1 MKVGIY
7 GQFYHKNSGKYVQ
20 QLLDLLHQKG
30 VEVIIEENFLKL
42 IHANE
47 DIHKTYSHFSTFEEL
62 DNSYDLFFSIGGDG
76 TILQTITYVRDLNI
90 PIVGINTGRLGFLA
104 TVNKEK
110 LVSSVEE
117 ILKNNYSITERSLI
131 GIKTSTPNATIE
143 ELNFALNEITVSRKN
158 STSMISV
165 ETSLNGEQLT
175 NYWADGLIIST
186 PTGSTGY
193 SLSCGGP
200 VIMPNTSSFIITP
213 IAPHNLNARPIVV
226 PDSTVIKLKVSGRE
240 ADHLV
245 SLDSRIATLPV
256 ETEITLTKAPFKI
269 KLVLLEEDSFLNT
282 LRKKLLWG
290 EDKRN

>member
-20 QLLDLLHQKG
+20 QLLDLLDQKG
-30 VEVIIEENFLKL
+30 VEVIIEEHFLKL
-42 IHANE
+42 IHDNE
-47 DIHKTYSHFSTFEEL
+47 DIDKTYSHFSTFEEL

-104 TVNKEK
+104 TVSKEK

-131 GIKTSTPNATIE
+131 SIKSSSPNATLE

-165 ETSLNGEQLT
+165 ETSLNGEHLT

-200 VIMPNTSSFIITP
+200 VIMPKTSSFIITP

-240 ADHLV
+240 SDHLV

-256 ETEITLTKAPFKI
+256 ETETTLTKAPFNI
-269 KLVLLEEDSFLNT
+269 KLVLLEEDTFLTT